1 MLASAGGRVNRLL
14 VLNASSHGDTLDEVA
29 RTYAGDGGSPPI
41 GCIITKIDE
50 ASRLGAALDT
60 AIRYQLP
67 IHYVSNGQKV
77 PENLLLPNAAEL
89 VDQALAHN
97 QQASALYAPT
107 EADLDRT
114 STRLNSSHSC
124 AYRLQSSA

>member
-14 VLNASSHGDTLDEVA
+14 VLNDSSHGDTLDEVA
-29 RTYAGDGGSPPI
+29 RTYAGDGGSQPI

-77 PENLLLPNAAEL
+77 PENLFLPNAAEL
-89 VDQALAHN
+89 VDQSLAHN
-97 QQASALYAPT
+97 QQAPALYPPT
-107 EADLDRT
+107 RPEKR
-114 STRLNSSHSC
+114 R
-124 AYRLQSSA
+124 